1 MVILNR
7 NIKHE
12 EWFSDHEIF
21 KLFTKK
27 NYAELTP
34 REKVAFAKIVRECE
48 EEELNELFDEN
59 SVSKEVFLQLLS
71 DSPFKK

>member
-34 REKVAFAKIVRECE
+34 REKVALAIRT
-48 EEELNELFDEN
+48 
-59 SVSKEVFLQLLS
+59 VFRRAFTLRDQ
-71 DSPFKK
+71 